1 MPKVTPSRVK
11 YQLSIPTRLKRRVQ
25 LIAQDKGIS
34 MNDLILHALQ
44 DYIDRTDGTYQN
56 ADLVADRLT
65 QVLQSQMA
73 VVAQMNRLTQTVQQ
87 LKE

>member
-1 MPKVTPSRVK
+1 MPKVTPNRVK